1 VGRSLALIV
10 VGRIASAVIDGVGP
24 LTVSASLG
32 EILIVAILI
41 ACRQSLQ
48 APAGAGRA

>member
-1 VGRSLALIV
+1 MGRSLALIV

-24 LTVSASLG
+24 LTVSAILG